1 MSVEKEIPNLCQFYS
16 FYEEIP
22 EEFLDE
28 TDVDS
33 FSTTTFLTFPSPSIE

>member
-1 MSVEKEIPNLCQFYS
+1 MSVKKQFSSLCKLYS

-28 TDVDS
+28 TNVDS
-33 FSTTTFLTFPSPSIE
+33 YF